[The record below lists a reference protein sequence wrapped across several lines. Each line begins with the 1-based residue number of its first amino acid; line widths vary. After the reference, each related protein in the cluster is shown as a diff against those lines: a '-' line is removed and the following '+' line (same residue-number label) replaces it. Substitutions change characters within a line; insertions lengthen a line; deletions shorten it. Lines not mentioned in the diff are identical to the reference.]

1 MDDPPGDDF
10 DTPSNRRDGRP
21 ESVEK
26 SRSTA
31 IVFIVGGLIAALALG
46 LCMFAAALAVIFLL

>member
-10 DTPSNRRDGRP
+10 DAPSNGRGGRP

-26 SRSTA
+26 SRGTA
-31 IVFIVGGLIAALALG
+31 IVFIVGGLIAAFALG
-46 LCMFAAALAVIFLL
+46 LCMFAAALAVMFLL